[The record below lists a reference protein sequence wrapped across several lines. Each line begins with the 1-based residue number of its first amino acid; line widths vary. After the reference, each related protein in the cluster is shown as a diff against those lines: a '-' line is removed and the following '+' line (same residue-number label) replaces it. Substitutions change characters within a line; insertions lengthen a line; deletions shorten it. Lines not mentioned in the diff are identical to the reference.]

1 MTSKNVRK
9 GVSYLKR
16 TDPRLARVIARSKTR
31 PSLSRRNK
39 PFASLV
45 QSIMYQQL
53 AGAAA
58 AAIHK
63 RLLALYDGKEPTPRQ
78 VLKTHS
84 RTLRYRCGMS
94 WKKAEFLKDL
104 SRKVLDGTV
113 EIHELDHLPDDKI
126 IEELTQVKGIGRW
139 SAEMFLM
146 FNLGRLDV
154 FPVDDL
160 GIRNGMTRLYK
171 LRGRVTNERLERIA
185 ERWRPYRSLACWY
198 VWTYKEGEWKY

>member
-1 MTSKNVRK
+1 
-9 GVSYLKR
+9 
-16 TDPRLARVIARSKTR
+16 
-31 PSLSRRNK
+31 
-39 PFASLV
+39 
-45 QSIMYQQL
+45 
-53 AGAAA
+53 
-58 AAIHK
+58 
-63 RLLALYDGKEPTPRQ
+63 
-78 VLKTHS
+78 
-84 RTLRYRCGMS
+84 MS